1 MKTKKAKLRDRHRLA
16 MIKRETRGYTT
27 SIRSK
32 KLYSR
37 KIKHNKAED

>member
-16 MIKRETRGYTT
+16 MIKREVRGYTT

-32 KLYSR
+32 KLYNR
-37 KIKHNKAED
+37 KVKHKKTED